1 LICRFLEVKV
11 SHDFIEWID
20 DTLLDFRKLDVE
32 LLIDEFA
39 SLEEPMEVSEV
50 AAAAVLFVGELE
62 EIGSERR
69 IVPRDPMQKFK
80 LLIIRSISRS
90 RFPKIRT
97 RVGVVKSQWNQNR
110 SGFCQPSSC
119 SVMKAKKPLNP

>member
-50 AAAAVLFVGELE
+50 ALLRFCLSANLKRSDLKGE
-62 EIGSERR
+62 
-69 IVPRDPMQKFK
+69 
-80 LLIIRSISRS
+80 
-90 RFPKIRT
+90 
-97 RVGVVKSQWNQNR
+97 
-110 SGFCQPSSC
+110 
-119 SVMKAKKPLNP
+119 